1 MWQAIRDFMAWYQ
14 ATIVIWVT
22 IPIFTI
28 LLPWGDL
35 AQVLLSTA

>member
-1 MWQAIRDFMAWYQ
+1 MWQGIRDFMAWYQ

-35 AQVLLSTA
+35 A